1 MANLNKVMLIG
12 NAGKD
17 SELRYLA
24 NGTPQAKF
32 SLAVNHNTR
41 NKAGEWETETEW
53 FNCVLWGDT
62 AERVSQYIVKG
73 KQLYLEGRLQ
83 TRKWDDDKGQTHY
96 MTEVIANTVQLLD
109 KREGGEQRTETAQ
122 EQGDDLPWQ

>member
-1 MANLNKVMLIG
+1 LANLNKVMLIG

-41 NKAGEWETETEW
+41 NKDTKEWESQTEW
-53 FNCVLWGDT
+53 FNVVIWGDT
-62 AERVSQYIVKG
+62 AERISEHIRKG
-73 KQLYLEGRLQ
+73 KSLYIDGRLQ

-109 KREGGEQRTETAQ
+109 KREGAEARPETAQ
-122 EQGDDLPWQ
+122 YADELPFE

>member
-32 SLAVNHNTR
+32 SLAVNSNR
-41 NKAGEWETETEW
+41 KNKAGEWESETEW
-53 FNCVLWGDT
+53 FNVVVWGDT
-62 AERVSQYIVKG
+62 AERTSQYIVKG
-73 KQLYLEGRLQ
+73 KSLYLEGRLQ

-122 EQGDDLPWQ
+122 YADDLPFE